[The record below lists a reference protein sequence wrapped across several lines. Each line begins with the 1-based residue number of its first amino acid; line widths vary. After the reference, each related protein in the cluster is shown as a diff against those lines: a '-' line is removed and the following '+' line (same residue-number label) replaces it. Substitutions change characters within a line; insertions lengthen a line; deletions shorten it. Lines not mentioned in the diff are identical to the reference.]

1 MAKLSDIEFQSIV
14 RNEIEQALGYYD
26 TEFSQ
31 DRIEAMNYYLGEQF
45 GNEQVDRSQ
54 VVSTEV
60 SDTIEQIMPSMMR
73 IYTQSDEYVRFTPRG
88 PEDVRAAEDASNY
101 VNWIINTDNSGFSI
115 MHNWFKDALMLKL
128 GVVKFYLDETADVST
143 EEYEGLSEE
152 ELVMMLNDEEV
163 EVVEQDQRVIG
174 EDMMLP
180 DGNLIP
186 APIVYDVKLKRT
198 NVESRIQIDNIP
210 PEEFLINKRAK
221 SLKDASFVCHRTTMT
236 VSDLVEMGYDQDE
249 VEEYAGYTDIETSEE
264 RQVRFQDLESNSEFD
279 TMDASMKEV
288 LVTES
293 YIKVDYDG
301 DGIAEYRR
309 VLTIGDGY
317 KILDNEETDI
327 MPFAILSP
335 ILMPHRAIGRS
346 VAELVMDVQLIK
358 STLMRQ
364 LLDNIYNTNNSR
376 TIAVEGQVNLDDLL
390 TNRPGGVVRTR
401 APGMVQ
407 ALPVAD
413 VSSAVFPALNYM
425 DSVKEQRTGLSR
437 QSMGLDAD
445 ALQSTTAVAV
455 NAMQSAAQ
463 GKIEMIARVFAET
476 GVKDLFRGLLH
487 LVTKYQSKPQMIRL
501 NNDFV
506 QMDPREWSNMYDMQ
520 INVGLGTGQAAE
532 QIGKLLNIAAKQEQI
547 MQTMGPNNPM
557 VSPTEYRNTLAK
569 VAELSGF
576 KNPTEFFKDPRN
588 APPPPP
594 QQPPVDPRIQ
604 MEQQKMQADMQLA
617 QQKAAN
623 DLELQREKIQIEMQ
637 FKREQ
642 MAADLELRQ
651 QELRFEQELRMQQ
664 IMAGVN
670 TSTNLPKVQYG
681 TKSKRDR

>member
-1 MAKLSDIEFQSIV
+1 MGKLSDIEFQSIV

-413 VSSAVFPALNYM
+413 VSSAVFPALSYM

-594 QQPPVDPRIQ
+594 QQPQVDPRIA

-670 TSTNLPKVQYG
+670 TSTNLPKV
-681 TKSKRDR
+681 